1 MIYRHLR
8 QILPDHP
15 VIFEIG
21 AHIGTDTCALV
32 RMAQPS
38 LYVAFEPDP
47 RNLIQLYELQ
57 VHLGFELYPY
67 GVSDRVGAA
76 TFWQSHGQAPGN
88 RREHTDSSSLKEPLR
103 PGRPWIS
110 FTQTEV
116 ETVTLDWFC
125 DERNIDHV
133 DFIWM
138 DVQGAELDVIR
149 GGQRCL
155 RRTDYLYTEYRSG
168 KPLYQGQANLA
179 AILKALPGR
188 WEITDKTKTD
198 VLLRRIS

>member
-1 MIYRHLR
+1 MIYHHLR

-32 RMAQPS
+32 RMAKPS

-47 RNLIQLYELQ
+47 RNLIKLYELKEY
-57 VHLGFELYPY
+57 LDFELYPY
-67 GVSDRVGAA
+67 GVSDRIGKA

-88 RREHTDSSSLKEPLR
+88 QREHTDSSSLKEPIK

-110 FTQTEV
+110 FSQTEI

-125 DERNIDHV
+125 EERSISHV

-155 RRTDYLYTEYRSG
+155 RNTDYLYTEYREG
-168 KPLYQGQANLA
+168 MPLYRGQPDLD
-179 AILKALPGR
+179 AILGALPGS
-188 WEITDKTKTD
+188 WEIKDRTKTD
-198 VLLRRIS
+198 VLLRRMS